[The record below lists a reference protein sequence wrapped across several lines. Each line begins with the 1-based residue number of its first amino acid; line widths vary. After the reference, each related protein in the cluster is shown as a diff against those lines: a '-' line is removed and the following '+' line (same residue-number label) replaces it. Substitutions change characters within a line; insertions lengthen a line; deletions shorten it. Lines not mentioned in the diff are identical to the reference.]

1 MSKRQGSR
9 ARKARKAAI
18 AKAAENVPLQIAGVA
33 FNCNGRKGTTGY
45 SSRSSIDAKALHGRT
60 HHATAWNAPSGGG
73 IDRAG
78 GKTGKGAFKRLSAGP
93 SRFADQPREASDT
106 PNPWGNRDVAFVTAS
121 HNPLGLKRANRIR
134 EKQAERQMEAKW
146 GVKLKS

>member
-18 AKAAENVPLQIAGVA
+18 AKAAENAPKPI
-33 FNCNGRKGTTGY
+33 KGFGTQSAMHVT
-45 SSRSSIDAKALHGRT
+45 ALHGRT

-78 GKTGKGAFKRLSAGP
+78 GKTGKGAFKALGP
-93 SRFADQPREASDT
+93 NVKLLRHERDQRDGAAIREAAQA
-106 PNPWGNRDVAFVTAS
+106 AF
-121 HNPLGLKRANRIR
+121 
-134 EKQAERQMEAKW
+134 ERTRKAR
-146 GVKLKS
+146 

>member
-1 MSKRQGSR
+1 MSKRSGSR

-78 GKTGKGAFKRLSAGP
+78 GKTGKGAFKALGVNVKLLRHE
-93 SRFADQPREASDT
+93 RDQRDGAAIREAAQA
-106 PNPWGNRDVAFVTAS
+106 AF
-121 HNPLGLKRANRIR
+121 
-134 EKQAERQMEAKW
+134 ERTRKAR
-146 GVKLKS
+146 

>member
-1 MSKRQGSR
+1 MSKRQGSK

-18 AKAAENVPLQIAGVA
+18 AKAAENAPKVI
-33 FNCNGRKGTTGY
+33 KGFGTQSAMHVT
-45 SSRSSIDAKALHGRT
+45 ALHGRT